1 MKQTIKR
8 VINLSSLLVFALIC
22 AVILGIGCNKPD
34 EEKEV
39 TNPNVLKIYNWQD
52 YIDEGLNDDGE
63 KVDPSV
69 MELWEA
75 DYERRHNVDITVQY
89 DTFETNETMLNTLKT
104 EKTQYDLIC
113 PSDYIIQKMIKE
125 DMLEKFDAG
134 ALSTYDAN
142 VSPYLKDL
150 FAENG
155 WTDYAACYMWG
166 TLGIIY
172 NTEHIDPADVEH
184 WSGMWNEKYQNK
196 VSAKDS
202 VRDTY
207 CAGVMYV
214 FQEELM
220 GYRDQHASG
229 TLTTEEYNAKIN
241 EVMNRHDKDT
251 IEKVEDALKAMKK
264 NIFGYEVDSGKSDI
278 VTGKIYMNLAWSGDA
293 VYSMDLAEEEGIE
306 LAYSVP
312 LEGSNVWFDGWCMPK
327 GANKALAQDFIN
339 FISQPEIARLNMD
352 TIGYTTAIVGND
364 IFDLINEWYGS
375 EDPDAVAWDIT
386 YLFGNSV
393 TDTADTVR
401 LTDGKV
407 IIMTDEVTRQL
418 YAQYPNEETVDRCGV
433 MQDFGE
439 SNESILKMWS
449 RIKSN
454 AISPILIVVIC
465 VISAAAVGGIVYII
479 IRNKKKQARRNRKKS
494 A

>member
-1 MKQTIKR
+1 MKKTFKR
-8 VINLSSLLVFALIC
+8 IVSLTSLLVFALISV
-22 AVILGIGCNKPD
+22 ALLGIGCKD
-34 EEKEV
+34 KDVEKE
-39 TNPNVLKIYNWQD
+39 TSEPNVLKIYNWQD
-52 YIDEGLNDDGE
+52 YIDEGLDDDGQ
-63 KVDPSV
+63 KVDLSV
-69 MELWEA
+69 IEMWEA
-75 DYERRHNVDITVQY
+75 DYERRNNVDITVQY

-104 EKTQYDLIC
+104 GKTHYDLIC
-113 PSDYIIQKMIKE
+113 PSDYTIQKMIKE
-125 DMLEKFDAG
+125 DMLEKFDEG
-134 ALSTYDAN
+134 ALATYDAN
-142 VSPYLKDL
+142 VSPYLKEL
-150 FAENG
+150 FEQNG

-172 NTEHIDPADVEH
+172 NTEFIDEADVQH
-184 WSGMWNEKYQNK
+184 WSGMWNGKYQNQ

-214 FQEELM
+214 FQDELM
-220 GYRDQHASG
+220 EYRTQYENG
-229 TLTTEEYNAKIN
+229 TLSNAQYNAKIN
-241 EVMNRHDKDT
+241 EVMNRCDKET
-251 IEKVEDALKAMKK
+251 IKKVEDALKAMKK

-293 VYSMDLAEEEGIE
+293 VYSMDLAEEEGIN

-327 GANKALAQDFIN
+327 GANKTLAQDFVN
-339 FISQPEIARLNMD
+339 YISQPEIAYLNMD
-352 TIGYTTAIVGND
+352 TIGYTTAIVGNE

-375 EDPDAVAWDIT
+375 DEPTAEAWDIT

-393 TDTADTVR
+393 TDTAETTR

-418 YAQYPNEETVDRCGV
+418 YAQYPNKETIDRCGV
-433 MQDFGE
+433 MQDFGD

-449 RIKSN
+449 RIKAN

-465 VISAAAVGGIVYII
+465 VIAAAAIGGVTYII
-479 IRNKKKQARRNRKKS
+479 IRNKKKQNRRNRKRT